1 MLPQNKDLEW
11 SARPSHLTYLKEYL
25 VCLIFFWLIF
35 PIVVGLHKFLTVRTT
50 SYTISQGRLICSYG
64 ILSKSVDEL
73 ELYRVKDY
81 RMTQSFFQR
90 IFNVGMVALI
100 TSDRT
105 DPTIVLGAIK
115 NPAGTMEMIRSL
127 VEALR
132 DEKKVREFD

>member
-1 MLPQNKDLEW
+1 MSPQNRDVEW
-11 SARPSHLTYLKEYL
+11 SARPSHLTYLKEYV
-25 VCLIFFWLIF
+25 VCLLFFWLIY
-35 PIVVGLHKFLTVRTT
+35 PIFVGLHKFLIIRTT
-50 SYTISQGRLICSYG
+50 TYTISNGRLICSYG

-90 IFNVGMVALI
+90 MFNVGMVVLI
-100 TSDRT
+100 TSDKT
-105 DPTIVLGAIK
+105 DPTIVLGALK
-115 NPAGTMEMIRSL
+115 DPTGTMDLLRSL